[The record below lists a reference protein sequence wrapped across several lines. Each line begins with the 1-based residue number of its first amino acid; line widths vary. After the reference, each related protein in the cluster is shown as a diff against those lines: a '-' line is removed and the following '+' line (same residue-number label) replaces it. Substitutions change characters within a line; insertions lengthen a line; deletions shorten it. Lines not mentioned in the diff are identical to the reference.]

1 VNPVVLLALGLLA
14 GIGASFSGLG
24 GGFVVVPILIFL
36 GFAPEKAVGTSFM
49 AILIIS
55 LSALFAHGKLEHV
68 DYRTGVFLGLGGLV
82 GAQIGSRLV
91 SQVSGPTFN
100 KIFAVVLL
108 ALAVRMFLQD

>member
-1 VNPVVLLALGLLA
+1 MNPIVLLALGLLA

-91 SQVSGPTFN
+91 AHVSGPTFN